1 MSQKVFRQVLTTHGF
16 PLSEYEVA
24 CVALVYGHEN
34 IEVKYVDF
42 LKDCAVLKYTIN
54 GPTTGAKST
63 YNPNF
68 TNFKGANEFDSLLE
82 KIKNIIKRDRIRL
95 LEFFQDHDLLRKGT
109 LPPQKFR
116 SVLHTQKVQLTSH
129 EYDIL
134 ESTFAA

>member
-1 MSQKVFRQVLTTHGF
+1 MTTHGF

-34 IEVKYVDF
+34 TDVKYVDF

-68 TNFKGANEFDSLLE
+68 TNFKGANEYDSLIE

-95 LEFFQDHDLLRKGT
+95 LEFF
-109 LPPQKFR
+109 
-116 SVLHTQKVQLTSH
+116 
-129 EYDIL
+129 
-134 ESTFAA
+134 

>member
-1 MSQKVFRQVLTTHGF
+1 MTTHGF
-16 PLSEYEVA
+16 PLSEYEVS

-34 IEVKYVDF
+34 TDVKYVDF

-68 TNFKGANEFDSLLE
+68 TNFKGANEYDSLIE

-95 LEFFQDHDLLRKGT
+95 LEFF
-109 LPPQKFR
+109 
-116 SVLHTQKVQLTSH
+116 
-129 EYDIL
+129 
-134 ESTFAA
+134 